1 MFCLFMAMILILAC
15 IFLSRT
21 CHSERSEESYNR
33 VKIEIL
39 RYAQYDKQYF
49 RSIAISLL
57 YSLTFYYVGCI
68 YAADTVYLLS
78 YGGKRHK

>member
-1 MFCLFMAMILILAC
+1 MAMILMLTC

-39 RYAQYDKQYF
+39 RYAQYDKQHF
-49 RSIAISLL
+49 RSIAILLL

-78 YGGKRHK
+78 YGSTRHK

>member
-1 MFCLFMAMILILAC
+1 MLTC

-39 RYAQYDKQYF
+39 DFSPFVRRPLVRYAQYDKQHF
-49 RSIAISLL
+49 GSAISLL

-68 YAADTVYLLS
+68 YAADTVYLFS
-78 YGGKRHK
+78 YSSKRHK

>member
-1 MFCLFMAMILILAC
+1 MLTC

-39 RYAQYDKQYF
+39 RYAQYDKQHF

-78 YGGKRHK
+78 YGSKRHK